1 MRILNV
7 RFKNLNSLVGLWNI
21 DFTHPAYTSDGIFA
35 IIGPTGAGKTTILDA
50 ICLALYG
57 RTPRLNKVTKST
69 NELMSRLTGECLAEV
84 CFETQAGRYC
94 CHWSQHKARNKAD
107 GELQTPRHE
116 LSNADT
122 GEIIES
128 KLREVVERIEI
139 LTGMDYERFTRS
151 MLLAQGGF
159 AAFLQA
165 PSNER
170 APILEQIT
178 GTEIYSRISIKVH
191 ERRAEES
198 RNLEK
203 LKEDAAGIR
212 LLTEEARQELRSSLE
227 EKLAMEPQLI
237 DKRDNTRK
245 AVLWLEGIALLEQ
258 DLKKLKDRS
267 IELEQRVE
275 VFKPNLQ
282 RLDKAR
288 KVKEL
293 EGDYVKITGKR
304 DDQNRELVEL
314 TSNQDALPAVEE
326 TLITILTSYNSAQ
339 DMLAAVQLKQ
349 KQEMDLIKSVR
360 ELDIHIKH
368 KRIQVKASEREI
380 EESKKVFQD
389 SLNSISDIEISLIQ
403 FRIKLDEIQLY
414 LNNNA
419 IDAQLIENL
428 AAIKQNFNT
437 LKELATQS
445 REANGKLTTFS
456 ELIHKSESALAELN
470 STYSGIVI
478 QTQASTEKHQS
489 IIEAIKAL
497 LEGRELE
504 DWRYELDYLK
514 NRYNILEQLHQ
525 SQKKINET
533 EKSLHETII
542 RHDRLNAEQLSLI
555 EEIKLCESQQL
566 QLEKEVS
573 QLEIQ
578 LDLLKRIQSLEEQ
591 RAYLEYGRPCPL
603 CGSVHHP
610 FAQGNI
616 PLANETEFSL
626 NKARG
631 ELKLLAKKSGD
642 LKVKQAEINKDLE
655 QLKSNEKSFKLIL
668 IDEGKMSAD
677 YLARL
682 NLNGMDGV
690 LPDILNK
697 ELKDVQIRISGCS
710 LLISEVEQKLKE
722 EKQSLQELENFNKSL
737 IDSEK
742 KRDRCRHDLEMTRN
756 EYTLVEKQCASLEQQ
771 YAQARNRALSQVE
784 EYGIDDLSVT
794 SLDDY
799 LNNLTERRNKWQ
811 AKQAEKAAQ
820 EKLINASE
828 FELIKKKTLSNKVDE
843 ELQIKLHDLDIL
855 QTELN
860 KVYMERRR
868 LFDNKNPDDEEKRLV
883 DAVQYAEKELEKTN
897 DNLRNA
903 EMDLKSLKERIEKI
917 TLSTQARAKDLAQ
930 MDQALVMRLTR
941 LGFTDETDYRDS
953 CLDDQEFLKLT
964 NTAENLR
971 NEQLEI
977 STLVQDKTGSLK
989 IEHEKK
995 ITDQPYNEL
1004 QQDLI
1009 SYEVSIGNIQ
1019 QEIGAVKIRL
1029 DEDEQARESRKEL
1042 MKNIDS
1048 QAKELARWNILH
1060 DLIGSADGK
1069 KYRNFAQGL
1078 TFQTMVSYANR
1089 QLAQMTDRYL
1099 LATDNYELLELNVI
1113 DNYQAGEIRS
1123 TKNLS
1128 GGESFIVSLAL
1139 ALGLSH
1145 MASHNVRIDS
1155 FFLDEGFG
1163 SLDEYAL
1170 DTALD
1175 TLAGL
1180 HQDGKVIG
1188 VISHVP
1194 ALKER
1199 ISAQIQVIP
1208 QTGGRSIISGPGC
1221 EKVTKDV

>member
-57 RTPRLNKVTKST
+57 RTPRLNRVTKST

-84 CFETQAGRYC
+84 CFETQAGRYRC
-94 CHWSQHKARNKAD
+94 QWSQHRARNKAD

-116 LSNADT
+116 LSHADT

-128 KLREVVERIEI
+128 RLREVGERIEI

-198 RNLEK
+198 RKLEK

-227 EKLAMEPQLI
+227 EKVAMEPQLI

-245 AVLWLEGIALLEQ
+245 ALLWLEGIALLEQ
-258 DLKKLKDRS
+258 DLNKLKERS
-267 IELEQRVE
+267 MELEQRVE

-304 DDQNRELVEL
+304 DEQNRELVEL
-314 TSNQDALPAVEE
+314 TNNQDALPAAEE
-326 TLITILTSYNSAQ
+326 TLINILSSHKSAQ
-339 DMLAAVQLKQ
+339 DMLAAAQLKQ
-349 KQEMDLIKSVR
+349 MQEMSVIKSVR
-360 ELDIHIKH
+360 ELDIHIEH
-368 KRIQVKASEREI
+368 KRKQVKVSENDI
-380 EESKKVFQD
+380 DESKKVFQE
-389 SLNSISDIEISLIQ
+389 SLNSILDIEISLEQ
-403 FRIKLDEIQLY
+403 FRTKLDEIQLY

-419 IDAQLIENL
+419 IDSQLIENL

-437 LKELATQS
+437 LKGLDTQS
-445 REANGKLTTFS
+445 KEASGKLITFS
-456 ELIHKSESALAELN
+456 ELILKSEAVLAKLN

-478 QTQASTEKHQS
+478 QTQESTKKHQS

-497 LEGRELE
+497 LEGREIE

-514 NRYNILEQLHQ
+514 KRYNILEQLHQ
-525 SQKKINET
+525 SQKKINDT

-542 RHDRLNAEQLSLI
+542 QQNKVNAEQLNLK
-555 EEIKLCESQQL
+555 EEIQLCEREQL
-566 QLEKEVS
+566 QVEREIS
-573 QLEIQ
+573 HLEIQ
-578 LDLLKRIQSLEEQ
+578 LDLLKRIQNLEEQ
-591 RAYLEYGRPCPL
+591 RAYLEDGRPCPL
-603 CGSVHHP
+603 CGSIHHP

-616 PLANETEFSL
+616 PLANETEISL

-631 ELKLLAKKSGD
+631 ELKLLAKKSAD
-642 LKVKQAEINKDLE
+642 LKVKHAEMTKDLE
-655 QLKSNEKSFKLIL
+655 QLKSNQEAFKLTL
-668 IDEGKMSAD
+668 VDEGKMSAD
-677 YLARL
+677 YLEQL
-682 NLNGMDGV
+682 NHNGMDGV
-690 LPDILNK
+690 LPDIINK
-697 ELKDVQIRISGCS
+697 EIKDVQIRISRFS

-722 EKQSLQELENFNKSL
+722 EKQSLKELEILNKSL

-742 KRDRCRHDLEMTRN
+742 RLDRCRHDLKIAQN
-756 EYTLVEKQCASLEQQ
+756 EYKLLGKQCASLEQQ
-771 YAQARNRALSQVE
+771 YAQAHNQTLFQVE
-784 EYGIDDLSVT
+784 QYGIDDLSIT
-794 SLDDY
+794 NLDYY
-799 LNNLTERRNKWQ
+799 LNNLTDRRNKWQ
-811 AKQAEKAAQ
+811 TKQAEKVAQ
-820 EKLINASE
+820 DKLINASE
-828 FELIKKKTLSNKVDE
+828 FELVKKQTLSNKVDE
-843 ELQIKLHDLDIL
+843 ELQLKLHDLDIL
-855 QTELN
+855 QAELN
-860 KVYMERRR
+860 KVYLERRG
-868 LFDNKNPDDEEKRLV
+868 LFDDKNPDDEEKRLV
-883 DAVQYAEKELEKTN
+883 DAVQYAEKELEKTS
-897 DNLRNA
+897 DYLRNA
-903 EMDLKSLKERIEKI
+903 ELDLNSLKERTDKLR
-917 TLSTQARAKDLAQ
+917 LSTQARAKDLAQ
-930 MDQALVMRLTR
+930 MEQALVTRLTQS
-941 LGFTDETDYRDS
+941 GFSQEADYLDS
-953 CLDDQEFLKLT
+953 CLDDQEFIKLT
-964 NTAENLR
+964 NTAEILR

-977 STLVQDKTGSLK
+977 STLVQDKTGTLK
-989 IEHEKK
+989 SEHEKK
-995 ITDQPYNEL
+995 ITDQPHDEL
-1004 QQDLI
+1004 QKNLF
-1009 SYEVSIGNIQ
+1009 SFEASIGNIQ

-1029 DEDEQARESRKEL
+1029 DEDEQARLSRKEV

-1089 QLAQMTDRYL
+1089 QLVQMTDRYL
-1099 LATDNYELLELNVI
+1099 LATDKYELLELNVI

-1170 DTALD
+1170 DTALE

-1199 ISAQIQVIP
+1199 ISVQIQVIP

-1221 EKVTKDV
+1221 GKVTKDM

>member
-69 NELMSRLTGECLAEV
+69 NEIMSRLTGECLAEV

-191 ERRAEES
+191 ELRTEES
-198 RNLEK
+198 RKLEK
-203 LKEDAAGIR
+203 LKEDATRIR
-212 LLTEEARQELRSSLE
+212 LLAEESRQELRSSLE
-227 EKLAMEPQLI
+227 EKLAVEPQLI
-237 DKRDNTRK
+237 DKRDITRK
-245 AVLWLEGIALLEQ
+245 AILWREGIALLEQ
-258 DLKKLKDRS
+258 DLKKLEERS
-267 IELEQRVE
+267 IELKQRVE

-288 KVKEL
+288 KFKEV
-293 EGDYVKITGKR
+293 EGDYEKISGKR
-304 DDQNRELVEL
+304 YDQNRELLEL
-314 TSNQDALPAVEE
+314 SNNQDALPAAEE
-326 TLITILTSYNSAQ
+326 TLINILSSHNSAQ
-339 DMLAAVQLKQ
+339 DMLAAAQLKQ
-349 KQEMDLIKSVR
+349 KQEMLVIKSVR
-360 ELDIHIKH
+360 ELDIHIEH
-368 KRIQVKASEREI
+368 KRQQVKASENDI
-380 EESKKVFQD
+380 EESKRVFQE
-389 SLNSISDIEISLIQ
+389 SLNSISDIEISLKQ
-403 FRIKLDEIQLY
+403 SRVKMDDIQLY
-414 LNNNA
+414 INNNA

-437 LKELATQS
+437 LKELDTIS
-445 REANGKLTTFS
+445 GEANGKLTTFS
-456 ELIHKSESALAELN
+456 ELIHKSEAALAELN

-497 LEGRELE
+497 LEGREIE
-504 DWRYELDYLK
+504 DWRYELDCMK
-514 NRYNILEQLHQ
+514 KRHNILEQLHQ
-525 SQKKINET
+525 SQKKINAT
-533 EKSLHETII
+533 KKSLHETII
-542 RHDRLNAEQLSLI
+542 QQDRTNAEQLSLK
-555 EEIKLCESQQL
+555 EEIQLCENQQL

-591 RAYLEYGRPCPL
+591 RAYLEDGRPCPL
-603 CGSVHHP
+603 CGSIHHP

-631 ELKLLAKKSGD
+631 ELKLLAKRSAD
-642 LKVKQAEINKDLE
+642 LKVKQAEITKDLE
-655 QLKSNEKSFKLIL
+655 RLRSNEEAFNLTL
-668 IDEGKMSAD
+668 VDEGKMSAD
-677 YLARL
+677 YLGEL
-682 NLNGMDGV
+682 NFNVMDGV
-690 LPDILNK
+690 LPDIINK
-697 ELKDVQIRISGCS
+697 AISDVQIRISRCS

-722 EKQSLQELENFNKSL
+722 EKQSLQELDNFNKSL

-742 KRDRCRHDLEMTRN
+742 RLDRSRHDLEMAQN
-756 EYTLVEKQCASLEQQ
+756 EYKLMKKQCSSLEQQ
-771 YAQARNRALSQVE
+771 YAQARTQALFQVVQ
-784 EYGIDDLSVT
+784 YGMDDLLVT
-794 SLDDY
+794 SLDYY
-799 LNNLTERRNKWQ
+799 LNNLTERRNRWQ
-811 AKQAEKAAQ
+811 TKQAEKAAQ

-828 FELIKKKTLSNKVDE
+828 FELVKKKTLSHKLDE
-843 ELQIKLHDLDIL
+843 ELQLKIHSLGNL
-855 QTELN
+855 QAELN
-860 KVYMERRR
+860 KVYMERRG
-868 LFDNKNPDDEEKRLV
+868 LFEDKDPDHEEKRLIE
-883 DAVQYAEKELEKTN
+883 AVQNSEEKSEKASV
-897 DNLRNA
+897 NLRNT
-903 EMDLKSLKERIEKI
+903 ELELKKLKEKIEI
-917 TLSTQARAKDLAQ
+917 LTISTQVRAKDLAQ
-930 MDQALVMRLTR
+930 MEQALVARLTQ
-941 LGFTDETDYRDS
+941 LGFTDEADYRDS
-953 CLDDQEFLKLT
+953 CLDDQEFIKLT
-964 NTAENLR
+964 NATESLR

-977 STLVQDKTGSLK
+977 STLVQDKSWTLK
-989 IEHEKK
+989 SEHAKN
-995 ITDQPYNEL
+995 ITDQPHNEL
-1004 QQDLI
+1004 QKTLFA
-1009 SYEVSIGNIQ
+1009 YEASIGNIQ

-1029 DEDEQARESRKEL
+1029 DEDEQARLSRKEL
-1042 MKNIDS
+1042 MNNIDS
-1048 QAKELARWNILH
+1048 QAKELARWSILH

-1170 DTALD
+1170 DTALE

-1199 ISAQIQVIP
+1199 ISTQIQIIP
-1208 QTGGRSIISGPGC
+1208 QTGGRSIIIGPGC
-1221 EKVTKDV
+1221 EKVIKDM